1 MTLVRML
8 RPGLRPFAAPL
19 LRPAQFRFAGTIHPE
34 GSLGGPGG
42 QQAPPPNPGGPEALK
57 RNWVPIAGAVGVVLG
72 GLYLLSPAKPKVE
85 RTFEGDMRAANSTEI
100 GSIPQPSGRPSL
112 AAKYKDKEVES
123 LTELS
128 GRKGGGGMGGF
139 RAE

>member
-1 MTLVRML
+1 MTTLRML
-8 RPGLRPFAAPL
+8 RSSLRPVAAPL
-19 LRPAQFRFAGTIHPE
+19 LRPAQARFAGTIHPE

-42 QQAPPPNPGGPEALK
+42 QQPAPPNPGGPEALK
-57 RNWVPIAGAVGVVLG
+57 RNWVPIAGAAGVVLG
-72 GLYLLSPAKPKVE
+72 GLYLLSPARPKTK
-85 RTFEGDMRAANSTEI
+85 RTFEGDMTAANSTEI
-100 GSIPQPSGRPSL
+100 GAIPQESGRPSI
-112 AAKYKDKEVES
+112 AAKYKDKEVAS